1 VVSPD
6 ADGDLF
12 ASGSPALTLRKLAE
26 RACND
31 PQRMQ
36 ARKTEAKIME
46 MMPSRVWLSCT
57 AVARL
62 IGAPDDRKTRSRL
75 DRLVSDRKVERKREQ
90 GTHGPVYLF
99 RRIS

>member
-1 VVSPD
+1 V
-6 ADGDLF
+6 AILH
-12 ASGSPALTLRKLAE
+12 
-26 RACND
+26 
-31 PQRMQ
+31 
-36 ARKTEAKIME
+36 
-46 MMPSRVWLSCT
+46 

-75 DRLVSDRKVERKREQ
+75 DRLVSDRKIERKREQ